1 MHVIQRRDR
10 RIFRQLCDVLDTEK
24 TTNCSTNRWN
34 NSLHMYAMIGG
45 LAVDAMRSEGAAMM
59 EGRSDDVRRRTRVF
73 FSFKAEYLIME
84 YLLEFYTNYVFDDAL
99 SRCVVGFVWF

>member
-45 LAVDAMRSEGAAMM
+45 LAVDAMRSEGAALM
-59 EGRSDDVRRRTRVF
+59 EGRCDGVRRRTCVF
-73 FSFKAEYLIME
+73 FSFKAENLIME

-99 SRCVVGFVWF
+99 SRCAVGFVWF

>member
-24 TTNCSTNRWN
+24 TTNRSTNRWN

-59 EGRSDDVRRRTRVF
+59 EGRSDDVF
-73 FSFKAEYLIME
+73 LSFKAEYLIME